1 VPYDGAPATILKLG
15 DKLDVK
21 WTLKNVGTKKWESAT
36 YGWVAY
42 EEKVRSD
49 VPANLLLTTN
59 PAPLTV
65 GIVQDV
71 KPGEFITLGVELTAP
86 ANFDGNKPIW
96 ITVHMAIVGDGYK
109 FCTPYIQVEIIK
121 PGMTP

>member
-1 VPYDGAPATILKLG
+1 MAAEDEGSGGGGGPTKDTRYMCQLLDQVPYDGAPATILKVG

-21 WTLKNVGTKKWESAT
+21 WTLKNIGTKKWESAT

-59 PAPLTV
+59 KSQHLPHIALT
-65 GIVQDV
+65 QR
-71 KPGEFITLGVELTAP
+71 
-86 ANFDGNKPIW
+86 
-96 ITVHMAIVGDGYK
+96 
-109 FCTPYIQVEIIK
+109 Q
-121 PGMTP
+121 